1 MSKKNDYLE
10 NLSIIANSF
19 GSFNSYNDGDK
30 IEDCAYADSFTTEQ
44 QKIRDEQITKLLTT
58 YVKTYEDKSKSNNL
72 LKSVLFWLCFGILI
86 VLTLTFFIVLV
97 FKFDLKASEATLA
110 NVVQVI
116 SICVTFSASVIG
128 LLRIITRYVFP
139 ENEEQ
144 YITRIV
150 EIIQKNDLE
159 NKKENIKVVNK

>member
-1 MSKKNDYLE
+1 M
-10 NLSIIANSF
+10 
-19 GSFNSYNDGDK
+19 
-30 IEDCAYADSFTTEQ
+30 
-44 QKIRDEQITKLLTT
+44 
-58 YVKTYEDKSKSNNL
+58 
-72 LKSVLFWLCFGILI
+72 FWLCFGILI

-97 FKFDLKASEATLA
+97 FKFGLKASEATLA